1 MELDFLKKSV
11 LKSVK
16 VLYER
21 GLTSSLSGNISVRT
35 SKGFII
41 TPSSVPRWAMTVDD
55 LVYLSFKGEVL
66 EGSRRPS
73 SEWRMHLKIYLA
85 DTDVNAI
92 VHAHPK
98 HTLALSLV
106 DRLDLLEEIAEF
118 KVLFKELVVVP
129 YEKPGSEELASKVAE
144 AVKRKRSKAFILEKH
159 GAVVVDRSLESATA
173 LMEAL
178 EEVAEI
184 AYLYLLASKPRQ

>member
-1 MELDFLKKSV
+1 MCVFKSMELDFLKKSV

-106 DRLDLLEEIAEF
+106 DRLDLLEE
-118 KVLFKELVVVP
+118 ELVVVP